1 VALAAGL
8 GGHASPLSEEAPGV
22 GLAGRVAGA
31 DDVLAVTRAL
41 LEAAG
46 PALAVQAV
54 AWGLL
59 AATAGPVLRSTGAR
73 LRLVGAGWL
82 AAAAAGTVLGPAL
95 VGGPRVPFVPTVVAV
110 ILGAILLGIRSVVPT
125 AGRNPGRGRGHAAP

>member
-8 GGHASPLSEEAPGV
+8 GGHASPLSDEASGV

-54 AWGLL
+54 AWGIL
-59 AATAGPVLRSTGAR
+59 AATAGPVLRSSGAR

-82 AAAAAGTVLGPAL
+82 SVAAAATVLGPAL
-95 VGGPRVPFVPTVVAV
+95 VGGPRVPFVPVVLAV
-110 ILGAILLGIRSVVPT
+110 VLAAILVGIRSVTRAAEP
-125 AGRNPGRGRGHAAP
+125 HARPVAS